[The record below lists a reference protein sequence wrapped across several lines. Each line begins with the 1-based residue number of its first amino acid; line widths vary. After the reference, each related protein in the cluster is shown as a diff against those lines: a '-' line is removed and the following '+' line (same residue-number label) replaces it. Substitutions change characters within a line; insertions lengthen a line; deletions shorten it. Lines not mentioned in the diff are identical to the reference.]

1 MKCNSFS
8 APDSA
13 TLSHFKPAAIFPS
26 DAADADLFFYPS
38 DPTKNLI
45 RRIFVFPPPLYTREE
60 KKTFGKSWD
69 SAQIL
74 FQVMLRVICG
84 L

>member
-26 DAADADLFFYPS
+26 GAADASLFFYPS

-45 RRIFVFPPPLYTREE
+45 RRIFVRFPLPLYTREY
-60 KKTFGKSWD
+60 KKNIWKE
-69 SAQIL
+69 L
-74 FQVMLRVICG
+74 G
-84 L
+84 LNLGLMFCERPL